1 MFDWKEKVQFLRENP
16 RYSNAELFGVQ
27 IEPKENTNWAASVY
41 HLTADENRYG
51 HFIYIEVLC
60 KQNDRDGTRGVLW
73 GWKGMT
79 REQENQIGA
88 IFADK
93 PENEIK
99 SHPIYAGQHIW
110 LEVAG
115 GDRIENLHTVID
127 PDEATSDGHPGN
139 SRFHHSYLVLFQEVD
154 KSAPPPPDPQP
165 DPDPPPTPEPEPTAL
180 VGSVLVTVNQAW
192 VASLSPDSDGDVTF
206 LVDVRSDE

>member
-1 MFDWKEKVQFLRENP
+1 MAGEFLLLSGGPSPRRGWTGRQRDDMFDWKEKVQFLRENP

-27 IEPKENTNWAASVY
+27 IVEKENANWAASVY
-41 HLTADENRYG
+41 HLTADENRHG

-110 LEVAG
+110 LQVTGIPVILAS
-115 GDRIENLHTVID
+115 ITVISSYSKRLIN
-127 PDEATSDGHPGN
+127 PLHLPRPRTPN
-139 SRFHHSYLVLFQEVD
+139 PIPTRRPPRTRSRPRSW
-154 KSAPPPPDPQP
+154 A
-165 DPDPPPTPEPEPTAL
+165 
-180 VGSVLVTVNQAW
+180 
-192 VASLSPDSDGDVTF
+192 AS
-206 LVDVRSDE
+206 R